1 MAPSTI
7 VSERREIIKP
17 SYIAICRYLRAVKM
31 HELNVESA
39 LALLEKG
46 QSWEDKN
53 RELHDLEGKNNRVEP
68 QIALGLAHA
77 FETHYEKGK
86 NPEIDKQVETSIQ
99 LHRTTQEHH
108 QAEMHFTEA
117 SPFHKIE
124 TVMDGLCA
132 ILESG
137 TRYREIVRP
146 YNSPDK
152 GAEDL
157 RSALSIFNGNSM
169 ERRAFAPVVVRML
182 EEKSYKQPDLLVIAH
197 HLSEPINLFG
207 IPNEKY
213 ERINERIRQA
223 HQLFSALRYN

>member
-1 MAPSTI
+1 MAPPTI
-7 VSERREIIKP
+7 VLERKEVIKP
-17 SYIAICRYLRAVKM
+17 SYIALCRYLRATKM

-39 LALLEKG
+39 LAVLEQDQPWKD
-46 QSWEDKN
+46 EN
-53 RELHDLEGKNNRVEP
+53 RELHDLEGRNNRIEP
-68 QIALGLAHA
+68 LVALGLAHA
-77 FETHYEKGK
+77 FETNYQKGK

-99 LHRTTQEHH
+99 IHRATQEHH
-108 QAEMHFTEA
+108 QAEIHFNEA

-157 RSALSIFNGNSM
+157 NSALTIFNGNSM
-169 ERRAFAPVVVRML
+169 ERRAFAPVVVKML
-182 EEKSYKQPDLLVIAH
+182 EEKSYKQPNLLVVTH
-197 HLSEPINLFG
+197 HLSEPLNLFG
-207 IPNEKY
+207 IPNDKY

-223 HQLFSALRYN
+223 HLLFSALKYD